1 MNDGVA
7 GMDIGSTTAKCV
19 LLEHGKIMGKSLSP
33 VGVDIIRDGEKA
45 LELALAD
52 AGWERSR
59 VGFIVGTGYGRYK
72 IYFGQLTMTE
82 ISCHA
87 KGAHYLF
94 PNTRIVLDIGGQD
107 TKAIRVSDRGE
118 VVDFS
123 MNDKCAAGTGRFL
136 EVCANALGYDIGQIG
151 PLSLEAR
158 HPLKVTSTC
167 TVFAESEVTSFVSRG
182 RDPKDILAGL
192 HASIVNRS
200 LSLMQRVGIEPQLTF
215 TGGVSRNEGMVQALR
230 RRTGIPVNVSP
241 LSQYI
246 GALGAALMGEERLH
260 AGAVQGPQAVAA

>member
-1 MNDGVA
+1 VTNVVA
-7 GMDIGSTTAKCV
+7 GMDIGSTTAKCIV
-19 LLEHGKIMGKSLSP
+19 LQAGKIVGKSLSP
-33 VGVDIIRDGEKA
+33 VGVDIIKDAEKA
-45 LELALAD
+45 LALALTD
-52 AGWERSR
+52 AGLERSQ

-72 IYFGQLTMTE
+72 IYFGQLTVTE

-94 PNTRIVLDIGGQD
+94 PNTRLVLDIGGQD
-107 TKAIRVSDRGE
+107 TKAIRINDRGE

-167 TVFAESEVTSFVSRG
+167 TVFAESEVTSHVARG
-182 RDPKDILAGL
+182 KDPKDILAGL

-200 LSLMQRVGIEPQLTF
+200 LSLMQRVGVEPQLTF
-215 TGGVSRNEGMVQALR
+215 TGGVSRNGGMVKALHQ
-230 RRTGIPVNVSP
+230 RTGLEVNVSP
-241 LSQYI
+241 LSQYM
-246 GALGAALMGEERLH
+246 GALGAALMGQERLGGT
-260 AGAVQGPQAVAA
+260 AS